1 MQKQLSLTL
10 LVSVAL
16 FSACNRAVP
25 EKTEAKSGESSAG
38 ETGGSEPSAGV
49 LASKKSAEGQPVL
62 PPEGA
67 SIPIS
72 GSQRSS
78 TAPNLASDSTATR
91 NGPPPPGV
99 QIENVTSIAPNG
111 DAAADVPIDE
121 RLADRSFMKLQLPDA
136 RFVARSIVD
145 LFDGMRSRG
154 ARVGDRPR
162 TAQRAALSRASQALE
177 QYEIAASE
185 RLSADGSATA
195 AQKKTS
201 IAAQV
206 ESLSQLTGLGDVD
219 AAQKLLKV
227 AGELAKSP
235 DVQLAHQGRL
245 VLMGFNLNQL
255 VEGQVKDPQV
265 IVNGVNNLLDKSEYR
280 GLVELL
286 ALQQSLGVL
295 NQLGYAE
302 QAKQVQDRVVREFR
316 NSTDKEVAM
325 RSWMIEVGTSPEL
338 KASFEGIQNTLAG
351 TETILPRLRL
361 WPRISLGPIPVSIRS
376 PIFLK

>member
-1 MQKQLSLTL
+1 MF
-10 LVSVAL
+10 AL

-111 DAAADVPIDE
+111 DAAATCH
-121 RLADRSFMKLQLPDA
+121 RRTAGRSELYEA
-136 RFVARSIVD
+136 AVTRCRFVARSIVD

-245 VLMGFNLNQL
+245 VPN
-255 VEGQVKDPQV
+255 
-265 IVNGVNNLLDKSEYR
+265 
-280 GLVELL
+280 
-286 ALQQSLGVL
+286 
-295 NQLGYAE
+295 
-302 QAKQVQDRVVREFR
+302 
-316 NSTDKEVAM
+316 
-325 RSWMIEVGTSPEL
+325 
-338 KASFEGIQNTLAG
+338 GIQS
-351 TETILPRLRL
+351 E
-361 WPRISLGPIPVSIRS
+361 PVG
-376 PIFLK
+376 